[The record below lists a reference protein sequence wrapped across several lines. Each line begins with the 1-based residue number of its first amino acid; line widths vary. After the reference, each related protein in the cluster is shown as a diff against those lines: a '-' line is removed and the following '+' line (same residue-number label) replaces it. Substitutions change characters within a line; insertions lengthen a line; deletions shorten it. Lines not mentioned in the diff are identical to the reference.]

1 MREHDQLRDQMRTDL
16 NRVVSFRR
24 TNGEWTKEEADECG
38 LAIRAALQ
46 SGDQTLIDQWA
57 EWCKRT
63 AATYFGPVPPLPI
76 RYAHACTTCLNRT
89 KPGKSDPGYCA
100 ERPELPAAYG
110 PSHPL
115 RQLPTDAGASCPHWK
130 YS

>member
-1 MREHDQLRDQMRTDL
+1 MTELDQLRDQMRADL
-16 NRVVSFRR
+16 NRIVSFRR

-46 SGDQTLIDQWA
+46 SGDQPLISQWA
-57 EWCKRT
+57 AWCKQT
-63 AATYFGPVPPLPI
+63 AATYFGPVPLLLG
-76 RYAHACTTCLNRT
+76 RHAHACTTCLNRS

-100 ERPELPAAYG
+100 TRPELPLAYG

-115 RQLPTDAGASCPHWK
+115 RQLPSDAGASCQYWK
-130 YS
+130 RT